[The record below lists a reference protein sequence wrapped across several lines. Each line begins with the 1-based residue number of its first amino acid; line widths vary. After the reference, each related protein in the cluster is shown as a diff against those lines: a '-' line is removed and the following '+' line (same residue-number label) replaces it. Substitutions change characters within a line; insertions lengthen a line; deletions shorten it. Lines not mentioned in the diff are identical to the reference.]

1 VQKLAVPAE
10 SIVLLQN
17 QPTVFIV
24 KSNDQLEPTPVMV
37 GDTRDGWTVITQGLK
52 PGTTYVRKGA
62 FALKARLLRSQL
74 GEE

>member
-1 VQKLAVPAE
+1 
-10 SIVLLQN
+10 
-17 QPTVFIV
+17 
-24 KSNDQLEPTPVMV
+24 MV